1 MRVELQS
8 TMANPT
14 GIFRQGDVI
23 DLPKEEAERLIAEGQ
38 AKPTGSL
45 LSRRSKK
52 PIDTPPEKE

>member
-1 MRVELQS
+1 
-8 TMANPT
+8 MANPT

-52 PIDTPPEKE
+52 PIDKPPEKE